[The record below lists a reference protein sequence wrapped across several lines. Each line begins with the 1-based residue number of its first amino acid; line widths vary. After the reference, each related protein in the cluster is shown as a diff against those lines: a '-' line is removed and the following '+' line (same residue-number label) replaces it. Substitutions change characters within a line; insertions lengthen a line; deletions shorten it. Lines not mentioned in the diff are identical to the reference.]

1 MTDQRSRRNRM
12 GTKNKTRGDVGR
24 MIGVSGG
31 LVAAIVG
38 VMMFSPLAAQ
48 YDESGVVRGDAS
60 TALVDSLMVAKD
72 YPAALRWVD
81 SCIAEKQIDLPRW
94 AYFDRFKS
102 EEERYKISSNRA
114 ELYDLQWTRINILR
128 EMGEKKALEE
138 ALHEYSGIIGYNQ
151 EQAKEMLEQ
160 MKGGKG

>member
-1 MTDQRSRRNRM
+1 MSDKEHKETQRDLRRIVC
-12 GTKNKTRGDVGR
+12 G
-24 MIGVSGG
+24 SG
-31 LVAAIVG
+31 LFVVALVG
-38 VMMFSPLAAQ
+38 VMVFSPLASQ
-48 YDESGVVRGDAS
+48 YEEAGTMRGDAS
-60 TALVDSLMVAKD
+60 MVELDSMMSAQD
-72 YPAALRWVD
+72 YTAALRWVD

>member
-1 MTDQRSRRNRM
+1 MAEKTGMATKEHNRM
-12 GTKNKTRGDVGR
+12 RKDLGH

-48 YDESGVVRGDAS
+48 YDESGAVRGDAS
-60 TALVDSLMVAKD
+60 TAVVESLMAAKD

-102 EEERYKISSNRA
+102 EEERYKTSSTRA
-114 ELYDLQWTRINILR
+114 EIYDLQWTRINILR

-151 EQAKEMLEQ
+151 EQAREMLAQ
-160 MKGGKG
+160 MKGGKE